1 MPGQKV
7 SFRVLK
13 ERVHLLDPGVIPK
26 AVVLSLLGIVT
37 GAILDKFPAA
47 HPITEPLN
55 RFQEL
60 RIIVVGKLAFQVCG
74 TRRGEKVHELQALF
88 VAEAGQ
94 KPLDDLGELVSGEP
108 AQLLSE

>member
-1 MPGQKV
+1 M
-7 SFRVLK
+7 
-13 ERVHLLDPGVIPK
+13 
-26 AVVLSLLGIVT
+26 VLSLLRIIA
-37 GAILDKFPAA
+37 GAILYIFAA
-47 HPITEPLN
+47 ANPITELLN